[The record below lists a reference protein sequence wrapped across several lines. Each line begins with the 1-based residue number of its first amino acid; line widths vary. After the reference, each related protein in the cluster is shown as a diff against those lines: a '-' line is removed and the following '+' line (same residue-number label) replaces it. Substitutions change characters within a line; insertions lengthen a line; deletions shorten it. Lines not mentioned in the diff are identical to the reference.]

1 MAGIEDLY
9 QNILGRASDAEGL
22 QFWQQQQTAGMSLDQ
37 ISQAFYGSAEYQSR
51 QGSSQMSTTGTVV
64 NQGGTSTGKIVNG
77 VDLSQYT
84 WDQIATEVHN
94 DKLTRSQGDGG
105 DMYGGYGY
113 SSILGMDVQG
123 YVDTNYDRYVREKGY
138 VRPDDFGVDANQYA
152 NLSNLNFKAKD
163 GPEGYMTSLYRNED
177 GSVGV
182 GYYLEE
188 DNFLMDMVQFV
199 AAAYTMYTG
208 INMVGGALSGAGA
221 APGGATSGASVGG
234 SSAAGV
240 APVTETGFQVTQL
253 TAPWEPVANN
263 ALGSGLNGIDA
274 VDGLLKL
281 GSVGADGSFSLGGM
295 TLLPDGSLVAAGD
308 LFAKTAPWINPA
320 SSTITDIVINSAGSV
335 TDLLAGVD
343 PWSQYVAGMGDVLP
357 PETGLPKPGGAD
369 PTDSGKSWWDDV
381 PEIVKD
387 IGKGIVTGAIVD
399 AVTPKPSVPGGGGAG
414 TGTPGAPIINIPKP
428 DPTASALQP
437 AANQRAGVKFGRT
450 KSKRQLKGK
459 FSGTGI
465 TLG

>member
-9 QNILGRASDAEGL
+9 QNILGRGSDAAGL
-22 QFWQQQQTAGMSLDQ
+22 QFWEQQQAGGMSLDQ
-37 ISQAFYGSAEYQSR
+37 ISQAFYQSAEYQSL
-51 QGSSQMSTTGTVV
+51 QASGTTA

-84 WDQIATEVHN
+84 WDQLASEVHN
-94 DKLTRSQGDGG
+94 DKLSKAVGDGY
-105 DMYGGYGY
+105 DMYGGQGY
-113 SSILGMDVQG
+113 SSILKQSVQG

-138 VRPDDFGVDANQYA
+138 VRPDDFGVDANKFE
-152 NLSNLNFKAKD
+152 NLSNLNFKATD

-177 GSVGV
+177 GSIGV
-182 GYYLEE
+182 GYYKEE

-320 SSTITDIVINSAGSV
+320 SSTITDIVVNSAGSV
-335 TDLLAGVD
+335 SDLLAGTD
-343 PWSQYVAGMGDVLP
+343 KWSQFVNGMGDVLP
-357 PETGLPKPGGAD
+357 PDPDVPKPKPGGAD
-369 PTDSGKSWWDDV
+369 PTDGGKSWWDDV

-387 IGKGIVTGAIVD
+387 IGTGIVTGAIVD
-399 AVTPKPSVPGGGGAG
+399 AVTPKPSVPTAPGGGV
-414 TGTPGAPIINIPKP
+414 GTPGAPIINIPKP
-428 DPTASALQP
+428 EPTASALQP